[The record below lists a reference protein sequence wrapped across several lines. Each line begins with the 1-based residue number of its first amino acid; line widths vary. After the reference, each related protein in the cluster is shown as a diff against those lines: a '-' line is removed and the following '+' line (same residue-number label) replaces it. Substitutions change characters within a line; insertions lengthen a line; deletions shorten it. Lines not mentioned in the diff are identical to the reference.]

1 MMKRQIL
8 WMMAAILICGT
19 TTVTFSSCSEDDNAT
34 PTGGIE
40 IEPTTEEVEPTTDQ
54 MAVSVTANVPAAVLS
69 QFDDNS
75 TGAAF
80 VKRLPE
86 TSGEIT
92 DQTRLVVV
100 KGSDAL
106 TIPAATV
113 EAIADVYLNGGYIAI
128 ETPTGLNMTEFGA
141 KFAVALLK
149 KQNARLSSR
158 FLVDGK
164 PINLTAEESQAV
176 ERIKTRIANI
186 VSLARETS
194 GGIID
199 KLTTPVAEMLILSSG
214 QYFMQVPFVEGG
226 DIHTYA
232 IDDEGNRTDDTFTL
246 KTERNGFHNGEMAD
260 AAAEWINEVEEPQVA
275 HAPKRAANRANAQD
289 AINELMDP
297 SETFTFVGNAGFR
310 DWENETTRR
319 TKRVKQTIRSWGV
332 HDMDNNKDYYYVK
345 QNVTLSMG
353 DVNGWKIFYPKE
365 GENWWS
371 SASNYGDKWNY
382 WYGAFLSK
390 YDTSMELTGK
400 GTIALEA
407 AMPET
412 KNSSTTQSISFGSSH
427 SETTTVGITWGF
439 TGLKLTGG
447 GSYQKGFTKS
457 TSFNMGYSRAIED
470 LTVSKNTNG
479 KKASWTYTGNKPQ
492 GYVKYEN
499 STYYYCHQTAPE
511 ILVSDAD
518 LLNEICWSVANPEGA
533 YTVNINS
540 LIETAALLMSD
551 NSSKNNIITKY
562 EYTPWDRD
570 GDNNFSHELL
580 QPFRA
585 RQTWRMNIIIDE
597 WENGVVIGAQG
608 EMENYLNKS
617 YPDIY
622 ANTFTVCDKTPTSV
636 EVINSFIDYSK
647 SIFDYNYDILQGLA
661 HSYGVKQF
669 TIHWR
674 CDDTNVTVKE
684 GYTVKVDGGTGEQDQ
699 TVANVRFDY
708 DTDNT
713 DLIAHYAGKKANV
726 TLGGRRFY
734 KNGTWNSLTLPF
746 DLDDFAGTPLEG
758 ASVRELKS
766 VECSGNTMTLKFSAV
781 ASIKAHRPYIVR
793 WDEGDDALSPV
804 FSGVTIQ
811 DGSPV
816 KVTMSNGN
824 EEVIAFVGVYD
835 PLTLKANDRNK
846 LFFGNDSRLYWPSED
861 VPVYAD
867 FAYFQLYNT
876 TYTNVVIR

>member
-1 MMKRQIL
+1 ML
-8 WMMAAILICGT
+8 AAILICGT
-19 TTVTFSSCSEDDNAT
+19 TTVTLSSCSDDDDQT
-34 PTGGIE
+34 PAGGIE
-40 IEPTTEEVEPTTDQ
+40 IGSFTGDEEEEVEPTTDQ

-86 TSGEIT
+86 TTGEIT
-92 DQTRLVVV
+92 AETRLVVV

-106 TIPAATV
+106 TIPTATV
-113 EAIADVYLNGGYIAI
+113 EAMADVYLNGGYIAI
-128 ETPTGLNMTEFGA
+128 ETPTSLNLAEVGVR
-141 KFAVALLK
+141 FAVALLK

-158 FLVDGK
+158 FLVNGL
-164 PINLTAEESQAV
+164 PINLSAEESQAV

-186 VSLARETS
+186 VSVARANGS
-194 GGIID
+194 SIID
-199 KLTTPVAEMLILSSG
+199 QAKAPIAEMLILSSG
-214 QYFMQVPFVEGG
+214 QYFMEVPFVEEG
-226 DIHTYA
+226 DMHTYA

-260 AAAEWINEVEEPQVA
+260 AAAEWLNEVEKPRVA
-275 HAPKRAANRANAQD
+275 QAPKRAATRANAQD

-310 DWENETTRR
+310 DWENETFRR
-319 TKRVKQTIRSWGV
+319 TKRVKQTIRTWGV

-353 DVNGWKIFYPKE
+353 NVKGYKIFYPQE

-371 SASNYGDKWNY
+371 AASNYGDSWHC

-412 KNSSTTQSISFGSSH
+412 KNSSTTQSISIGTSH

-447 GSYQKGFTKS
+447 GSYQKGYTDS
-457 TSFNMGYSRAIED
+457 RSFNMGYSRAIED

-479 KKASWTYTGNKPQ
+479 KKVSWTYEGNKPK
-492 GYVKYEN
+492 GYVAHDIYG
-499 STYYYCHQTAPE
+499 SDYSYCHQTAPE

-518 LLNEICWSVANPEGA
+518 LLNEICWSVANPDGA
-533 YTVNINS
+533 YTVNIYS
-540 LIETAALLMSD
+540 LIETAALLEAK
-551 NSSKNNIITKY
+551 SSGNNMKTKY
-562 EYTPWDRD
+562 EYTLWDCD

-580 QPFRA
+580 EPFRA
-585 RQTWRMNIIIDE
+585 RQTWCMNIIIDE
-597 WENGVVIGAQG
+597 WENGIVTGAQS
-608 EMENYLNKS
+608 EIDNYLKDS
-617 YPDIY
+617 YPDLY
-622 ANTFTVCDKTPTSV
+622 AHEFTICDKTATSV
-636 EVINSFIDYSK
+636 EVISSFIDYSK

-674 CDDTNVTVKE
+674 CDDTNITVKE
-684 GYTVKVDGGTGEQDQ
+684 GYAVKVDGGTGEQDQ
-699 TVANVRFDY
+699 TVASVRLDY

-734 KNGTWNSLTLPF
+734 KNGSWNSLTLPF

-766 VECSGNTMTLKFSAV
+766 VECSGTTMTLKFSAV
-781 ASIKAHRPYIVR
+781 GSIKAHRPYIVR

-835 PLTLKANDRNK
+835 PLTLKANDCSK

>member
-1 MMKRQIL
+1 
-8 WMMAAILICGT
+8 MMAAILICGT
-19 TTVTFSSCSEDDNAT
+19 TTVTLSSCSEDDNAT

-54 MAVSVTANVPAAVLS
+54 MAVSVTASVPAAVLS
-69 QFDDNS
+69 KFDDNS

-86 TSGEIT
+86 TTDEIT
-92 DQTRLVVV
+92 ADTRLVVV

-113 EAIADVYLNGGYIAI
+113 EAMADVYLNGGYIAI

-149 KQNARLSSR
+149 KQNERWSSR
-158 FLVDGK
+158 FLVNGL
-164 PINLTAEESQAV
+164 PINLSAEESQAV
-176 ERIKTRIANI
+176 ERLKTRIANI
-186 VSLARETS
+186 VNVARETS

-199 KLTTPVAEMLILSSG
+199 QTKAPIAEMLILSGG
-214 QYFMQVPFVEGG
+214 QYFMEAPFVEEG
-226 DIHTYA
+226 DMHTYA

-260 AAAEWINEVEEPQVA
+260 AAAEWLNEVAKPRTSR
-275 HAPKRAANRANAQD
+275 APKRAANRANAQD

-319 TKRVKQTIRSWGV
+319 TKRVKQTIRTWGV

-353 DVNGWKIFYPKE
+353 NVNGYKIFYPKE
-365 GENWWS
+365 GEKWWTE
-371 SASNYGDKWNY
+371 ASNYGDSWHL

-540 LIETAALLMSD
+540 LIETAALLESS
-551 NSSKNNIITKY
+551 NSSKNNIKTKY

-684 GYTVKVDGGTGEQDQ
+684 GYTVKVDGSTGEQDQ

-766 VECSGNTMTLKFSAV
+766 VECSALKFSAV

-816 KVTMSNGN
+816 KVTMMRGN

-835 PLTLKANDRNK
+835 PLTLKANDHSK
-846 LFFGNDSRLYWPSED
+846 LFLGNDSRLYWPSKD
-861 VPVYAD
+861 VPVYSD
-867 FAYFQLYNT
+867 YAYFQLYNST
-876 TYTNVVIR
+876 FTDIVIR